1 MHPVQVFTCTHPFMY
16 ELCDISN
23 FNAVTGK
30 HFPEIIAAI
39 DANFAPDN
47 YNLGYVAESS
57 PISCWFDLTLSFEH
71 YDFGMPTA
79 TLGFRKISV
88 PLGRGA
94 PSAIIVRVMLVFL
107 FRGGV
112 LCSSLKWIF
121 EVDPLRMAI
130 G

>member
-1 MHPVQVFTCTHPFMY
+1 MY

-39 DANFAPDN
+39 DANFAPAN

-79 TLGFRKISV
+79 GQRGSGPARGQRPHRGQRGQGLGGEER
-88 PLGRGA
+88 GRGRGWGA
-94 PSAIIVRVMLVFL
+94 PPRPAARTKL
-107 FRGGV
+107 
-112 LCSSLKWIF
+112 
-121 EVDPLRMAI
+121 
-130 G
+130 